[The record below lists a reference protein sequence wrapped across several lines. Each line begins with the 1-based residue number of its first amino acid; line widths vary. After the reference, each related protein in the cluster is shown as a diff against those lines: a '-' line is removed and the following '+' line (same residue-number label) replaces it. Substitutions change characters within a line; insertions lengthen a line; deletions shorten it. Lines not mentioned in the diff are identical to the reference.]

1 MSNKYAS
8 ACDFFLLMIAPRS
21 VEKSCKSIS
30 TLRFQPCHVLSSAW
44 TQWIFQGQTSHSSLL
59 SRDAA
64 PSFEAHQILVGILR
78 LLPEMPSLRL
88 SKCLPECYFFISR
101 SLNTC
106 QGVPIAAMNATPLF
120 EVHTTFVVV
129 LVLLPWSPNL
139 TFKLTDCS
147 SGSAKNNVR
156 QWEHAV
162 TRGHGSEIVK
172 IRMKKRTS
180 HSHFQSLRML
190 PFTGLEY
197 LLGPF
202 CTFVQSCCIYWMLN
216 FSLHSFV
223 LSFSFVVCTL
233 SLPL

>member
-1 MSNKYAS
+1 MSWTRITLLVCGDESRRLCVRMSNKYAS

-106 QGVPIAAMNATPLF
+106 QGVPIAA
-120 EVHTTFVVV
+120 
-129 LVLLPWSPNL
+129 
-139 TFKLTDCS
+139 
-147 SGSAKNNVR
+147 
-156 QWEHAV
+156 
-162 TRGHGSEIVK
+162 
-172 IRMKKRTS
+172 
-180 HSHFQSLRML
+180 
-190 PFTGLEY
+190 
-197 LLGPF
+197 
-202 CTFVQSCCIYWMLN
+202 IYEC
-216 FSLHSFV
+216 HSFV
-223 LSFSFVVCTL
+223 WGSHHICRCISIASLIAKPDLQAHWLLLRVCQK
-233 SLPL
+233 